1 LNPGQEDTA
10 CDNYPSTLLSGNEAS
25 PAGGF
30 YRWEYN
36 LNNTGYAPAPG
47 NFTDKDYTTTVLGV
61 GSHLFRRIYTVQ
73 ANGITCEYIS
83 TDVLITV
90 NPNPVAAIVGADS
103 VCEGLS
109 TTFTASGGTN
119 YIWNNGETTPEITV
133 SDDQT
138 KFVTV
143 TDDNGCSDIA
153 SKTLTI
159 LNNPTASIEG
169 ESSVCE
175 GIEVS
180 FTALGGNRYV
190 WNNGNMSQTIQVSV
204 ANTYFVTVTDDNG
217 CSNVASKTLTVFSN
231 PVASISGEDRICFGQ
246 STVFTASGG
255 VSYLWNTNEST
266 SSIEVSDDAEKM
278 VVVTDSNGCTAS
290 ASKTLIISPL
300 PDAGPDQ
307 SADCYKEAV
316 VTLQA
321 SGNGRWTAASSN
333 PTSVLI
339 VNPLSPISEVRG
351 FVRSGVYTFIWNDGF
366 CEDMV
371 IVTIGNNCPCEDV
384 LNEIYE
390 PSETVFCDVVTE
402 LTLNGNQPASGNGS
416 FLWEYSF
423 NGGGFISAPGINN
436 LSAYQAQNLNPGT
449 HSFRRFYL
457 FDNENGTVCID
468 SSNIISV
475 TVIPPVNAE
484 FDVDINPNPVCAG
497 DTVYVS
503 INAMVAG
510 TYEWNVI
517 SGNADIQT
525 YPDRAVIIP
534 QSEGKIVFT
543 VTQTTE
549 FCNFVS
555 QPLPFEFT
563 VNPRP
568 RVALGRDTI
577 ICDQDQG
584 FELSIDGDYADITW
598 DNGSKENSI
607 FVEES
612 GVYKVSVTDENGCT
626 GYDEITIKDFC
637 CKVYYPNIISLSSAN
652 YINRQFQI
660 KESGCVIS
668 SELWIYDRWGNLVY
682 KSEDGLAP
690 WDGIFK
696 GDYVEQG
703 VYAFIFKF
711 KALDENDEEFEE
723 KISGDITIL
732 H

>member
-1 LNPGQEDTA
+1 M
-10 CDNYPSTLLSGNEAS
+10 
-25 PAGGF
+25 
-30 YRWEYN
+30 
-36 LNNTGYAPAPG
+36 
-47 NFTDKDYTTTVLGV
+47 K
-61 GSHLFRRIYTVQ
+61 
-73 ANGITCEYIS
+73 
-83 TDVLITV
+83 
-90 NPNPVAAIVGADS
+90 
-103 VCEGLS
+103 
-109 TTFTASGGTN
+109 
-119 YIWNNGETTPEITV
+119 
-133 SDDQT
+133 
-138 KFVTV
+138 
-143 TDDNGCSDIA
+143 
-153 SKTLTI
+153 
-159 LNNPTASIEG
+159 
-169 ESSVCE
+169 
-175 GIEVS
+175 
-180 FTALGGNRYV
+180 
-190 WNNGNMSQTIQVSV
+190 
-204 ANTYFVTVTDDNG
+204 
-217 CSNVASKTLTVFSN
+217 
-231 PVASISGEDRICFGQ
+231 
-246 STVFTASGG
+246 
-255 VSYLWNTNEST
+255 ST
-266 SSIEVSDDAEKM
+266 SSIEVSDNIEKI
-278 VVVTDSNGCTAS
+278 VVVTDVNGCTAT
-290 ASKTLIISPL
+290 ASKILIISPL

-307 SADCYKEAV
+307 SFDCYKDV
-316 VTLQA
+316 SVSLLA
-321 SGNGRWTAASSN
+321 SGNGRWTAATSN

-402 LTLNGNQPASGNGS
+402 MTLNGNQPASGNGS
-416 FLWEYSF
+416 FFWEYSF
-423 NGGGFISAPGINN
+423 NGGGFIPAPGINN
-436 LSAYQAQNLNPGT
+436 LVAYQAQNLNPGT

-468 SSNIISV
+468 SSNMISV

-503 INAMVAG
+503 INAMAAG

-525 YPDRAVIIP
+525 YPDRAIIIP

-555 QPLPFEFT
+555 QPKPFEFT

-584 FELSIDGDYADITW
+584 FELSIDGDYVDITW

-637 CKVYYPNIISLSSAN
+637 CKVYYPNIISFSSSN
-652 YINRQFQI
+652 YVNRQFQI

-682 KSEDGLAP
+682 KSDDGLAP

-696 GDYVEQG
+696 GDLVEQG

-711 KALDENDEEFEE
+711 KALDENDEEFDE